1 MRKIVIE
8 KTLYNFNELSK
19 DVQQKV
25 IDSFRN
31 KYYQNNNFAE
41 WAIDDCSLLEPKHTE
56 LTELLGNDY
65 NFPLFKNNRNISF
78 DIDSN
83 YIDVSNGLE
92 ITNENHFFMWLDID
106 TNDFIDENG
115 NSLIDYTI
123 SMDSLDFN
131 FDNNLTEKQIDI
143 LDNAKNKF
151 ENHCIDILERIEN
164 DIDYRFSDEGIIE
177 DIEANGYEFEEDGK
191 IY

>member
-1 MRKIVIE
+1 MRKVTIE
-8 KTLYNFNELSK
+8 KTLFNFNELSNE
-19 DVQQKV
+19 VQQKV

-31 KYYQNNNFAE
+31 KYYQNNNFTE

-92 ITNENHFFMWLDID
+92 ITNENHFFIWLGID

-123 SMDSLDFN
+123 SIDSLDFH

-151 ENHCIDILERIEN
+151 ENHCNDILKRIEN
-164 DIDYRFSDEGIIE
+164 DIEYRFSDEAIIE
-177 DIEANGYEFEEDGK
+177 DIEANEFEFEENGK